1 MLTTKQ
7 QQLLVFLVAWCG
19 FTDREAMEFIKLR

>member
-7 QQLLVFLVAWCG
+7 QQTLIFLIAWCG
-19 FTDREAMEFIKLR
+19 FTDQEAVEFIKLK